1 MKVLRFHAES
11 ASHTKPHDGIMKA
24 VEYHSP
30 KLFRPLLN
38 SIFEYYLK
46 SGVSGYS
53 KWLSRIFDEE
63 ILGRVRLNDEAI
75 FTVVCTDCRVYCVF
89 EGRW

>member
-30 KLFRPLLN
+30 NLFRPLLN
-38 SIFEYYLK
+38 SNFEYYLK
-46 SGVSGYS
+46 SGGF
-53 KWLSRIFDEE
+53 R
-63 ILGRVRLNDEAI
+63 
-75 FTVVCTDCRVYCVF
+75 VF
-89 EGRW
+89 EVVIEDL